1 MKNQIQDINSNT
13 LYISKVQ
20 KLLPQIT
27 TAMTVLSFATII
39 KPQLDSNL
47 NFHSEKTYFK
57 LYPINIRSNLL
68 IKNTLIKPLGYSNIT
83 IRGFEYPLA

>member
-47 NFHSEKTYFK
+47 NFNYEKIYFNLK
-57 LYPINIRSNLL
+57 GIILVKVIKRARVVVLFYRS
-68 IKNTLIKPLGYSNIT
+68 KAT
-83 IRGFEYPLA
+83 